1 MLVLVNT
8 GVNIVIETLLE
19 SGTWVKRLSHF
30 LTRSGFSPRHYLRV
44 QIKDLFRHS
53 GRAGYLY
60 STAL

>member
-30 LTRSGFSPRHYLRV
+30 LTRSGSVPD
-44 QIKDLFRHS
+44 II
-53 GRAGYLY
+53 
-60 STAL
+60 